1 MNKKTVFI
9 TGSNSGMGLS
19 TAKLFATKGYK
30 VYGGVRNAETGEA
43 LKNDFNA
50 DDLAITPII
59 CDVTN
64 TNSVNSAIEFVVKDS
79 GRIDILVN
87 NAGYGLVSSV
97 EEGTDEE
104 LLLQYN
110 VNVFGVFRT
119 CRAVIPFMREAESG
133 MIINVGSFLGKMGL
147 PLLTHYNSSKYA
159 VEGITDSLRYELSPF
174 GIKVHTIAP
183 GLFKTGFVKN
193 GLKANTKTT
202 SEDTPY
208 AAQANTLLPQVV
220 DMINNGP
227 SPDLVANAILLVV
240 EGKITDARVPIGED
254 SVYFSDTLNKQTQ
267 EEFETTVKNALS
279 L

>member
-79 GRIDILVN
+79 GKIDILVN

-208 AAQANTLLPQVV
+208 AAQANNLLPQVV

-227 SPDLVANAILLVV
+227 SPDLVADAILSVV
-240 EGKITDARVPIGED
+240 EGKITDARVPVGED
-254 SVYFSDTLNKQTQ
+254 SEYFSDTLNKQTQ

>member
-79 GRIDILVN
+79 GKIDILVN

-208 AAQANTLLPQVV
+208 AAQANNLLPQVV

-227 SPDLVANAILLVV
+227 SPDLVADAILSVV
-240 EGKITDARVPIGED
+240 EGKITDARVPVGED
-254 SVYFSDTLNKQTQ
+254 SVYFSDTMNKQTQ

>member
-1 MNKKTVFI
+1 
-9 TGSNSGMGLS
+9 
-19 TAKLFATKGYK
+19 
-30 VYGGVRNAETGEA
+30 
-43 LKNDFNA
+43 
-50 DDLAITPII
+50 
-59 CDVTN
+59 
-64 TNSVNSAIEFVVKDS
+64 
-79 GRIDILVN
+79 
-87 NAGYGLVSSV
+87 
-97 EEGTDEE
+97 
-104 LLLQYN
+104 
-110 VNVFGVFRT
+110 
-119 CRAVIPFMREAESG
+119 MREAESG
-133 MIINVGSFLGKMGL
+133 MIINVSSFLGKMGL

-227 SPDLVANAILLVV
+227 SPDLVADAVLSVA
-240 EGKITDARVPIGED
+240 EDKITDARVPVGED